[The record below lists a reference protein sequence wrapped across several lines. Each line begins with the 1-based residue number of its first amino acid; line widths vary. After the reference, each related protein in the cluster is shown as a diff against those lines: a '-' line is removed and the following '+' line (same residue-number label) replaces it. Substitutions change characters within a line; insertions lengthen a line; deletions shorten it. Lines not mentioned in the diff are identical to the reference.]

1 MPEFMNQITHHEWTA
16 LSFICVREIARKILM
31 EFTFLRK
38 QLKSRAEIL
47 WTEGERTSLLIKLF
61 LHYQLREITPEK
73 AWNNNGA
80 PSPASSR

>member
-1 MPEFMNQITHHEWTA
+1 M
-16 LSFICVREIARKILM
+16 ARKILM
-31 EFTFLRK
+31 VFTFLRK

-73 AWNNNGA
+73 A
-80 PSPASSR
+80 